1 MKTHTIRREYV
12 NPEYLPAPRRDA
24 FGFALDAEQVYLVEF
39 ALSEF
44 LLDNPTFRHERRDA
58 LILGRRPLLPRDEW
72 SRAVNAGE
80 RPEPYTG
87 PEVFRVVALYGKRK
101 ETAREFDTI
110 QRALRAAVRADVL
123 NLDTARELL

>member
-12 NPEYLPAPRRDA
+12 NPDYLPQTRRDG

-39 ALSEF
+39 TLGEF
-44 LLDNPTFRHERRDA
+44 LLDKPAFKREHRDA

-80 RPEPYTG
+80 RPATYTG
-87 PEVFRVVALYGKRK
+87 PEVFRVVSLYGKPF
-101 ETAREFDTI
+101 ETAEFDTI
-110 QRALRAAVRADVL
+110 RAALRHAVRADAL
-123 NLDTARELL
+123 RLPPQHAQ